1 MPNRRI
7 IGTATAAL
15 FCALIFA
22 ARPAP
27 AAPADRYLHVQV
39 SDASKN
45 GGDVNVNL
53 PLSVAEKVLPTIDR
67 GPLHQGRV
75 TVPQDQFQG
84 IDIPTIVEAIRT
96 SPDSQIVSA
105 KEKGENVQIEK
116 SHGNII
122 VHVTDS
128 GKNGQTVD
136 VTVPISVVNAL
147 FSTAHKNELD
157 VAAAL
162 QALDNAGDT
171 FLVTVQGASEHVRVW
186 IDSHNQ
192 PQ

>member
-1 MPNRRI
+1 MKIRTI
-7 IGTATAAL
+7 WGITALIGAL
-15 FCALIFA
+15 FLA

-27 AAPADRYLHVQV
+27 AAPPEDRFIHVQV
-39 SDASKN
+39 SGGNSKD
-45 GGDVNVNL
+45 GDVNVNL

-67 GPLHQGRV
+67 GPLHNGRV
-75 TVPQDQFQG
+75 TVDSNQFQG

-96 SPDSQIVSA
+96 SPDSQLVSV
-105 KEKGENVQIEK
+105 KQKGENIAVTK
-116 SHGNII
+116 SKGNII

-128 GKNGQTVD
+128 SSKGQTVD

-147 FSTAHKNELD
+147 FSDAQKNELD

-162 QALDNAGDT
+162 KALDDAGDT
-171 FLVTVQGASEHVRVW
+171 FLVTVQNAKQQVRVW
-186 IDSHNQ
+186 VDTHNQ